1 MPSPNVISFSLIDSM
16 KGAVDYATKR
26 ASFDL
31 IMARVS
37 FVLLDDSDK
46 NKFTSL
52 GGWKAIGTIECR
64 PFVNFNN
71 PEEAPII
78 ARPISSNINRYPLVN
93 EIVILKVLVSKEAQN
108 SFDNYKPE
116 IYYTDII
123 SLFNA
128 TEENAAPDS
137 SYLKLNPNEKYVTG
151 KYAPSGQIKRLIKA
165 PGDITIEGRRGN
177 SIRFGSNM
185 SGFRT
190 PWTAK
195 DINPIL
201 VISNNPVKPSGSAAR
216 FESINDD
223 GSTLMM
229 MSGHNVNFQPAS
241 SNFESYNTLV
251 TIPEKNNIVVT
262 DPEPKSKPEESLKQE
277 DEKPIPKET
286 PKPDPIPVA
295 VAVPP
300 SSQTLVE
307 EDKEEMPERE
317 DLLKIDIDIEDV
329 KVSIGSS
336 GAPYVDPEQLNS
348 TVKKKVQESGGSLP
362 SNIPQK
368 KYVSRAQNMNDRITA
383 NLKKYGNNGAFL
395 TKLTNIC
402 VKYSILST
410 DMLRIMA
417 FESGGD
423 FQRGKLSNQQT
434 GKAQAVGII
443 QFTDAKKNSVFQN
456 IRKQPQFSSLKVLE
470 DIADVP
476 IIKVKGQSSKYDFDQ
491 LDLVDF
497 YLSTNSSR
505 LKPSGDSV
513 VDRYAVYGIIFYPY
527 IVNGGTIS
535 KPDNF
540 VLGSEKSPEFAFKV
554 GTWNEGINAG
564 FPITVKAFK
573 DFVDSLF
580 GNSEQKK

>member
-1 MPSPNVISFSLIDSM
+1 MSSPNVISFSLTDSM
-16 KGAVDYATKR
+16 KSAVDYATKR

-71 PEEAPII
+71 PEESPII
-78 ARPISSNINRYPLVN
+78 ARPISSNITRYPLVN

-151 KYAPSGQIKRLIKA
+151 KYTPSGQIKRLIKA

-185 SGFRT
+185 AGFRT

-201 VISNNPVKPSGSAAR
+201 VISNNPVKPSGSSAR

-229 MSGHNVNFQPAS
+229 MSGHSVNFQPAS

-262 DPEPKSKPEESLKQE
+262 DTEPKSKPEESLKQE
-277 DEKPIPKET
+277 DSKPIPKDTPIEQKTVSTPVSASMQSIGET
-286 PKPDPIPVA
+286 D
-295 VAVPP
+295 
-300 SSQTLVE
+300 E
-307 EDKEEMPERE
+307 EELPERE
-317 DLLKIDIDIEDV
+317 DLLQINIDFEDIPVALGTTGVENTAAAIAKD
-329 KVSIGSS
+329 KVDSETNSKSTGGNPTFKNSIKSIAKAYNINEKDLLTFIRMESVGKYEKATAYRKLKSNTDKK
-336 GAPYVDPEQLNS
+336 APLYRTTPAPGYRL
-348 TVKKKVQESGGSLP
+348 
-362 SNIPQK
+362 
-368 KYVSRAQNMNDRITA
+368 A
-383 NLKKYGNNGAFL
+383 
-395 TKLTNIC
+395 
-402 VKYSILST
+402 
-410 DMLRIMA
+410 
-417 FESGGD
+417 
-423 FQRGKLSNQQT
+423 
-434 GKAQAVGII
+434 AVGLI
-443 QFTDAKKNSVFQN
+443 QFTNA
-456 IRKQPQFSSLKVLE
+456 SLKCIGLKSLDQILGTSFQYQIE
-470 DIADVP
+470 LM
-476 IIKVKGQSSKYDFDQ
+476 VKYFACNRNQFM
-491 LDLVDF
+491 
-497 YLSTNSSR
+497 NA
-505 LKPSGDSV
+505 
-513 VDRYAVYGIIFYPY
+513 DRYALYAGIFYPMLAARGR
-527 IVNGGTIS
+527 IVQLDT
-535 KPDNF
+535 F
-540 VLGSEKSPEFAFKV
+540 VLGSQISEEEAV
-554 GTWNEGINAG
+554 NIGISNKAING
-564 FPITVKAFK
+564 GKKITVADFK
-573 DFVDSLF
+573 RFVDSLF
-580 GNSEQKK
+580 R